1 MEISKSRLLI
11 ICGCV
16 FNDPEMQWLKTA
28 TLTDLHS
35 GQGSAGTAALRP
47 LPSSGAAARSH
58 PKARLAVARP
68 SVAGPSEGL
77 WR

>member
-35 GQGSAGTAALRP
+35 GQGSAALQP

-58 PKARLAVARP
+58 PKARLAVA
-68 SVAGPSEGL
+68 GPSEGL

>member
-47 LPSSGAAARSH
+47 LSSSGAAARSH
-58 PKARLAVARP
+58 PKARLAVA
-68 SVAGPSEGL
+68 GPSEGL